1 MARRI
6 VQVLNECIGKP
17 PPPPPTNFLEKEST
31 ARVRKEKHVVIC
43 QKAMLLG
50 AWEEI
55 I

>member
-6 VQVLNECIGKP
+6 VQVLNECIRKP
-17 PPPPPTNFLEKEST
+17 PTPTNFLDREST

>member
-17 PPPPPTNFLEKEST
+17 PPPTPTNFLDPEST
-31 ARVRKEKHVVIC
+31 ARVGKEKHVVFC

-50 AWEEI
+50 AGEEKI
-55 I
+55 